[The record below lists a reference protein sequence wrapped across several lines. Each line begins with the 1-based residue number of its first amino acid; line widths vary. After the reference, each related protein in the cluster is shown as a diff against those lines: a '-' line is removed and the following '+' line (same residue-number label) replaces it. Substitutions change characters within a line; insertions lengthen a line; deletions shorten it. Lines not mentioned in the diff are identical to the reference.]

1 MFWDE
6 SNRLRVVYDQNSYQ
20 MQHYIYDAAGE
31 RTLKA
36 SSKIENVYENGQ
48 VEANNTT
55 MGLYTTYVSPYMVV
69 DANQKYSKHYFNGT
83 QRVASKI
90 GEQDIAIFEN
100 GNQYL
105 KQANSK
111 TAENTPST
119 DFDTLKNKQI
129 TDFSYYLSK
138 STNNA
143 TAKNLKINYTE
154 YKKVDNNAET
164 TSAKA
169 ADNNSAYAALQY
181 AEIYYY
187 HSDHLGTGTF
197 LSDFD
202 GNPYQFFLNL
212 PFGETMAE
220 QHSYSGEYT
229 NRYKFNGKELDEET
243 GFYYYG
249 ARYYNPKFSI
259 WLSVDPLAE
268 EFSNWNP
275 YNYTM
280 QNPINLIDPTGMSP
294 KDTDPP
300 GSKNNPHQIQT
311 VNVYSPT
318 RRTKPTGCTPE
329 ISMTSQLKSGLKD
342 AGLITLNV
350 LNNIGAAV
358 FGLSPD
364 STDRYANSPD
374 GPNPFSPSTNGYVVA
389 GICAAPVVVAA
400 AEAGLIGAG
409 FSYAYAEGS
418 AYIANFTWSSYFS
431 KAGLDFS
438 MELFANNGH
447 VENVNFGSVAFAGL
461 GNTRATNL
469 ISNGLSNSFSYNL
482 REGYMPNNFNQF
494 SVNFAGG
501 LIGNSIDNKFNSLQ
515 KTYGK
520 GSTNVML
527 KSINV
532 GMQTVSKTSANYLSD
547 ENK

>member
-48 VEANNTT
+48 VESNNTT

-105 KQANSK
+105 KQTNSK
-111 TAENTPST
+111 AAENTPST

-129 TDFSYYLSK
+129 MDFSYYLSK
-138 STNNA
+138 NGST
-143 TAKNLKINYTE
+143 TKNVKVNYTE
-154 YKKVDNNAET
+154 YKKVDTNTET
-164 TSAKA
+164 ASAKT
-169 ADNNSAYAALQY
+169 ADNNSAFAAQQY

-268 EFSNWNP
+268 VQPGKTPYHYCSN
-275 YNYTM
+275 
-280 QNPINLIDPTGMSP
+280 NPINRTDPTGMIDGDWIPDSEGNLIAE
-294 KDTDPP
+294 KDDNHKTLAKYIGVSDKEAKKMIKDQNN
-300 GSKNNPHQIQT
+300 GSSKVVEGQKVT
-311 VNVYSPT
+311 LDNVYTESIKNSTSSYTTDSLLQGTTARP
-318 RRTKPTGCTPE
+318 TPE
-329 ISMTSQLKSGLKD
+329 DNYNCWGSAVAGTQGKKIEVGVGISSPDFFDTKLKIEYTPTTES
-342 AGLITLNV
+342 NSP
-350 LNNIGAAV
+350 AAARI
-358 FGLSPD
+358 LSPPAAA
-364 STDRYANSPD
+364 RIPSPRCRA
-374 GPNPFSPSTNGYVVA
+374 NPFA
-389 GICAAPVVVAA
+389 
-400 AEAGLIGAG
+400 
-409 FSYAYAEGS
+409 
-418 AYIANFTWSSYFS
+418 W
-431 KAGLDFS
+431 
-438 MELFANNGH
+438 
-447 VENVNFGSVAFAGL
+447 
-461 GNTRATNL
+461 
-469 ISNGLSNSFSYNL
+469 
-482 REGYMPNNFNQF
+482 
-494 SVNFAGG
+494 
-501 LIGNSIDNKFNSLQ
+501 
-515 KTYGK
+515 
-520 GSTNVML
+520 
-527 KSINV
+527 
-532 GMQTVSKTSANYLSD
+532 
-547 ENK
+547 

>member
-48 VEANNTT
+48 VESNSTT

-111 TAENTPST
+111 AAENTPST
-119 DFDTLKNKQI
+119 DFDALKNKQI

-138 STNNA
+138 STNNT
-143 TAKNLKINYTE
+143 TAKNVKVNYTE
-154 YKKVDNNAET
+154 YKKADTNTES

-169 ADNNSAYAALQY
+169 ADNNSAFAAPQY

-268 EFSNWNP
+268 KAPNWTP
-275 YNYTM
+275 YRYCFN
-280 QNPINLIDPTGMSP
+280 NPIRYTDPTGLWEGDYYTKDGEYLGWDGKNDGKVYVANKHNHDEKTGKNTIKHSDRTELKGVSNEILLGFASKNP
-294 KDTDPP
+294 KDFNQA
-300 GSKNNPHQIQT
+300 K
-311 VNVYSPT
+311 
-318 RRTKPTGCTPE
+318 
-329 ISMTSQLKSGLKD
+329 
-342 AGLITLNV
+342 
-350 LNNIGAAV
+350 
-358 FGLSPD
+358 
-364 STDRYANSPD
+364 
-374 GPNPFSPSTNGYVVA
+374 
-389 GICAAPVVVAA
+389 AAPKDK
-400 AEAGLIGAG
+400 
-409 FSYAYAEGS
+409 EG
-418 AYIANFTWSSYFS
+418 
-431 KAGLDFS
+431 K
-438 MELFANNGH
+438 
-447 VENVNFGSVAFAGL
+447 
-461 GNTRATNL
+461 TNL
-469 ISNGLSNSFSYNL
+469 LDHFENFVRNL
-482 REGYMPNNFNQF
+482 KR
-494 SVNFAGG
+494 
-501 LIGNSIDNKFNSLQ
+501 KFEI
-515 KTYGK
+515 K
-520 GSTNVML
+520 
-527 KSINV
+527 
-532 GMQTVSKTSANYLSD
+532 
-547 ENK
+547 

>member
-48 VEANNTT
+48 VEANTTT

-90 GEQDIAIFEN
+90 GEQDITIFEN

-111 TAENTPST
+111 ATENTPAT
-119 DFDTLKNKQI
+119 DFDTLKSKQI

-143 TAKNLKINYTE
+143 TAKNLKVNYTE
-154 YKKVDNNAET
+154 YKKVDTNTET
-164 TSAKA
+164 KSAKA
-169 ADNNSAYAALQY
+169 ADNNSAYAAQQY

-268 EFSNWNP
+268 KYPNFNP
-275 YNYTM
+275 YAYCY
-280 QNPINLIDPTGMSP
+280 QNPVNFIDPTGMEGDDWYENKLTGEIKWFDDKRSDCSDTKGNDWQNISSS
-294 KDTDPP
+294 KDLNIIRGGKQITGHVGENGKGNLFFWDIERLSSGNKKADQNIATLDPRIRKTMTNLIIACRNEGLDVR
-300 GSKNNPHQIQT
+300 GSHLGGYRTYAEQDDLYAQG
-311 VNVYSPT
+311 
-318 RRTKPTGCTPE
+318 RTK
-329 ISMTSQLKSGLKD
+329 LFDKD
-342 AGLITLNV
+342 GRKLRKVTNATAGHSNH
-350 LNNIGAAV
+350 N
-358 FGLSPD
+358 FGLSMDVAIYENGVYLPKG
-364 STDRYANSPD
+364 TEWQYTRYGQIAKEQFGLEWGGD
-374 GPNPFSPSTNGYVVA
+374 WANPFDPAHVQFKHGKTMQQLRDAPKDSNGY
-389 GICAAPVVVAA
+389 
-400 AEAGLIGAG
+400 LI
-409 FSYAYAEGS
+409 
-418 AYIANFTWSSYFS
+418 
-431 KAGLDFS
+431 KL
-438 MELFANNGH
+438 
-447 VENVNFGSVAFAGL
+447 
-461 GNTRATNL
+461 
-469 ISNGLSNSFSYNL
+469 
-482 REGYMPNNFNQF
+482 
-494 SVNFAGG
+494 
-501 LIGNSIDNKFNSLQ
+501 
-515 KTYGK
+515 
-520 GSTNVML
+520 
-527 KSINV
+527 
-532 GMQTVSKTSANYLSD
+532 
-547 ENK
+547 

>member
-6 SNRLRVVYDQNSYQ
+6 SNRLRVVNDNDHQI
-20 MQHYIYDAAGE
+20 QHYIYDGAGE
-31 RTLKA
+31 RILKA
-36 SSKIENVYENGQ
+36 SSQIETVYENGQ
-48 VEANNTT
+48 VDANTTT

-90 GEQDIAIFEN
+90 GEQDITMFDTN
-100 GNQYL
+100 NPYL

-111 TAENTPST
+111 TAENIAST

-143 TAKNLKINYTE
+143 TAKNVKVNYTE
-154 YKKVDNNAET
+154 YKKVDTNTET

-169 ADNNSAYAALQY
+169 ADNNSTFAAPQY

-220 QHSYSGEYT
+220 QHSYSGDYT

-268 EFSNWNP
+268 KYPGWNP
-275 YNYTM
+275 YAYCY
-280 QNPINLIDPTGMSP
+280 QNPINFIDPTGMEGDDW
-294 KDTDPP
+294 KD
-300 GSKNNPHQIQT
+300 KNGDVIKGDALK
-311 VNVYSPT
+311 NVKVYIFHDNDFAEQAMVQYDEAVKKYGEGAVALSN
-318 RRTKPTGCTPE
+318 TGTTEGFAEDWGNMAGTPE
-329 ISMTSQLKSGLKD
+329 IVDIMTHGKNQS
-342 AGLITLNV
+342 INV
-350 LNNIGAAV
+350 NTETNAQFTATGNGETNISGAAAPNVQGLPKPKATLTNTILNMFSCHSADAEPKAHGEGNHAQGDLKGTGKPIAQV
-358 FGLSPD
+358 FSETFGFKK
-364 STDRYANSPD
+364 TF
-374 GPNPFSPSTNGYVVA
+374 GTA
-389 GICAAPVVVAA
+389 G
-400 AEAGLIGAG
+400 
-409 FSYAYAEGS
+409 
-418 AYIANFTWSSYFS
+418 
-431 KAGLDFS
+431 
-438 MELFANNGH
+438 
-447 VENVNFGSVAFAGL
+447 
-461 GNTRATNL
+461 
-469 ISNGLSNSFSYNL
+469 
-482 REGYMPNNFNQF
+482 
-494 SVNFAGG
+494 SVNFHSLRDMTLPTNDNYMKPYPENGHWLYYNAPKP
-501 LIGNSIDNKFNSLQ
+501 LNSIPRKR
-515 KTYGK
+515 
-520 GSTNVML
+520 
-527 KSINV
+527 
-532 GMQTVSKTSANYLSD
+532 
-547 ENK
+547 

>member
-90 GEQDIAIFEN
+90 GEQDITMFDTN
-100 GNQYL
+100 NPYL

-111 TAENTPST
+111 AAENTPST
-119 DFDTLKNKQI
+119 DFDTLKSKQI

-138 STNNA
+138 NGST
-143 TAKNLKINYTE
+143 TKNVKVNYTE
-154 YKKVDNNAET
+154 YKKVDTNTET

-169 ADNNSAYAALQY
+169 AENTEQMMAAF

-268 EFSNWNP
+268 EFPNWNP
-275 YNYTM
+275 YNYCM
-280 QNPINLIDPTGMSP
+280 QNPINLIDPKGMSP
-294 KDTDPP
+294 EDGEGDPP
-300 GSKNNPHQIQT
+300 SYNGSSFFNGMVHTEGEKSWLRVTGGWSDLTAGTGFIIDSVTVSNKPNGDTVSQRVPNAWEMLRDDSIIGSAVYET
-311 VNVYSPT
+311 VNALTVIPQMCMFRSVSGGTMKSLDGKAMTSEAALMGFVSTGTSFFGGQVSALKAAAPTQTIVGEGMKRVSTAAARNPNSVILNNMPKFKGSADQVTSQMMAYNRNWLLQQMKSGRPILDIGLDPT
-318 RRTKPTGCTPE
+318 R
-329 ISMTSQLKSGLKD
+329 
-342 AGLITLNV
+342 
-350 LNNIGAAV
+350 
-358 FGLSPD
+358 
-364 STDRYANSPD
+364 AN
-374 GPNPFSPSTNGYVVA
+374 PSIFYQ
-389 GICAAPVVVAA
+389 
-400 AEAGLIGAG
+400 
-409 FSYAYAEGS
+409 
-418 AYIANFTWSSYFS
+418 
-431 KAGLDFS
+431 
-438 MELFANNGH
+438 MEQNM
-447 VENVNFGSVAFAGL
+447 
-461 GNTRATNL
+461 
-469 ISNGLSNSFSYNL
+469 I
-482 REGYMPNNFNQF
+482 
-494 SVNFAGG
+494 
-501 LIGNSIDNKFNSLQ
+501 K
-515 KTYGK
+515 
-520 GSTNVML
+520 
-527 KSINV
+527 
-532 GMQTVSKTSANYLSD
+532 NYLKLHP
-547 ENK
+547 NAFQIIK

>member
-1 MFWDE
+1 MYWDE
-6 SNRLRVVYDQNSYQ
+6 SNRLRVVNDNDHQI
-20 MQHYIYDAAGE
+20 QHYIYDGAGE
-31 RTLKA
+31 RILKA
-36 SSKIENVYENGQ
+36 SSQIETVYENGQ
-48 VEANNTT
+48 VDANTTT

-90 GEQDIAIFEN
+90 GEQDITMFDTN
-100 GNQYL
+100 NPYL

-111 TAENTPST
+111 AAENTPST

-143 TAKNLKINYTE
+143 TAKNVKVKYTE
-154 YKKVDNNAET
+154 YKKVDTNTET

-169 ADNNSAYAALQY
+169 ADNNSTFAAPQY

-268 EFSNWNP
+268 VTMHP
-275 YNYTM
+275 YSAFNN
-280 QNPINLIDPTGMSP
+280 NPIRYNDPTGMIAEDPSTH
-294 KDTDPP
+294 TDEQGNVIAVYNDGDNGVYKHGKNADGGTPTKYQIDKRHEKSTSGGGEKMGESLHSLSFADQSLYNKTGKVEAADIKIDF
-300 GSKNNPHQIQT
+300 GSKNLTYKVQGIINSDP
-311 VNVYSPT
+311 S
-318 RRTKPTGCTPE
+318 
-329 ISMTSQLKSGLKD
+329 LK
-342 AGLITLNV
+342 
-350 LNNIGAAV
+350 
-358 FGLSPD
+358 
-364 STDRYANSPD
+364 
-374 GPNPFSPSTNGYVVA
+374 
-389 GICAAPVVVAA
+389 
-400 AEAGLIGAG
+400 E
-409 FSYAYAEGS
+409 
-418 AYIANFTWSSYFS
+418 YIS
-431 KAGLDFS
+431 KAGK
-438 MELFANNGH
+438 NGVWDIKSK
-447 VENVNFGSVAFAGL
+447 VENGSLLFGKFASPRDAGNFAAG
-461 GNTRATNL
+461 A
-469 ISNGLSNSFSYNL
+469 IAQMSGLEPVVQFGYGAYNL
-482 REGYMPNNFNQF
+482 TGNNKVLTGLLTVAVVNLSLAVPSVGIPAGY
-494 SVNFAGG
+494 
-501 LIGNSIDNKFNSLQ
+501 LIGKYGEDKLSQRSIDIGKNYIINK
-515 KTYGK
+515 
-520 GSTNVML
+520 
-527 KSINV
+527 
-532 GMQTVSKTSANYLSD
+532 
-547 ENK
+547 

>member
-48 VEANNTT
+48 VESNNTT

-105 KQANSK
+105 KQESSK
-111 TAENTPST
+111 TTDTPSI
-119 DFDTLKNKQI
+119 DFDALKTKQI
-129 TDFSYYLSK
+129 TDFSYYVSK

-143 TAKNLKINYTE
+143 TAKNVKVNYTE
-154 YKKVDNNAET
+154 YKKADTNTET

-169 ADNNSAYAALQY
+169 ADNNSAFAAPQY

-197 LSDFD
+197 LSDFE

-259 WLSVDPLAE
+259 WLSVDPMAE
-268 EFSNWNP
+268 KFPDWNP
-275 YNYTM
+275 YNFCY
-280 QNPINLIDPTGMSP
+280 
-294 KDTDPP
+294 
-300 GSKNNPHQIQT
+300 NNPLRFVDANGRESDDI
-311 VNVYSPT
+311 VIRGSDKKEWRIKAKGDDIVFDVPFDLKK
-318 RRTKPTGCTPE
+318 RPRWLGC
-329 ISMTSQLKSGLKD
+329 
-342 AGLITLNV
+342 V
-350 LNNIGAAV
+350 L
-358 FGLSPD
+358 
-364 STDRYANSPD
+364 
-374 GPNPFSPSTNGYVVA
+374 
-389 GICAAPVVVAA
+389 
-400 AEAGLIGAG
+400 
-409 FSYAYAEGS
+409 
-418 AYIANFTWSSYFS
+418 
-431 KAGLDFS
+431 
-438 MELFANNGH
+438 
-447 VENVNFGSVAFAGL
+447 
-461 GNTRATNL
+461 
-469 ISNGLSNSFSYNL
+469 
-482 REGYMPNNFNQF
+482 
-494 SVNFAGG
+494 
-501 LIGNSIDNKFNSLQ
+501 
-515 KTYGK
+515 
-520 GSTNVML
+520 
-527 KSINV
+527 
-532 GMQTVSKTSANYLSD
+532 
-547 ENK
+547 